1 MRKEDEYMKLL
12 EDTINFYSKKGNNR
26 AVVGE
31 RCRYLTDDGYKCA
44 VGRFIREECYN
55 PSIEGS
61 DALCLLGDGD
71 EILVDSHRGF
81 DPNFW
86 GDLQILHDMKHNW
99 EEDPFN
105 KGAMRLTE
113 EGKEAAMDIRIKIE
127 SMKYEME

>member
-1 MRKEDEYMKLL
+1 MDLL
-12 EDTINFYSKKGNNR
+12 LDTVKFYTTKGNSR
-26 AVVGE
+26 ALRGIS
-31 RCRYLTDDGYKCA
+31 CQYLTDDGYKCA

-55 PSIEGS
+55 DSIEGR

-86 GDLQILHDMKHNW
+86 GDLQTLHDMKYNW
-99 EEDPFN
+99 EEDLFN
-105 KGAMRLTE
+105 KGVTRLTE